1 MLQDLIH
8 LQVKSLLNLEYTR
21 VADVFHHRW
30 PDLLSWWL
38 KLLLQIRGFPT
49 IKIFQKGEDPV
60 DYDGGR
66 TRSDIVARALDL
78 FSDNAPPPE
87 LLEVPLHY
95 FFSIGFPV

>member
-1 MLQDLIH
+1 M
-8 LQVKSLLNLEYTR
+8 
-21 VADVFHHRW
+21 
-30 PDLLSWWL
+30 
-38 KLLLQIRGFPT
+38 QIRGFPT

-87 LLEVPLHY
+87 LLEVPLHF
-95 FFSIGFPV
+95 FFSNWFSIINLCSIFTRLC